1 VFIPVPILLSGEQTS
16 TEWEPGASLY
26 QQIPEVIADYD
37 LLDASILIGYVWADE
52 PRSTACVTAFGMDP
66 AKVELAAKNLAQKF
80 WDARHLFGFGTTA
93 ASVDECIQIAM
104 DSTAHPIVIS
114 DSGDNPTAGG
124 AGDTPFMV
132 ERMLALGVKD
142 AVFASIADP
151 AAVQVCEAAGVDAM
165 VDLTLGG
172 KLDAIHVKP
181 LVVKG
186 QVKSLHVVPWALNSQ
201 GDYTI
206 MNHIAVVDV
215 QGILVIVTER
225 RTPFHHI
232 SDFTNLGIDPHQHK
246 IVVVKIGFL
255 EPELKALAA
264 RSLLAL
270 SPGTV
275 DQNTVHKK
283 YYKIHHPMFPFDAD
297 FDWAP

>member
-1 VFIPVPILLSGEQTS
+1 VPILLSGEQTS

-26 QQIPEVIADYD
+26 RLIPEVISDYE

-52 PRSTACVTAFGMDP
+52 PRSTACVTAFGMEP
-66 AKVELAAKNLAQKF
+66 AKVESAAKYLAQKF
-80 WDARHLFGFGTTA
+80 WDARRLFKFGTTA
-93 ASVDECIQIAM
+93 GSVDECIQIAA
-104 DSTAHPIVIS
+104 DSTEHPIVIT

-124 AGDTPFMV
+124 AGDTPYVV

-151 AAVQVCEAAGVDAM
+151 EAVRICEAAGPGASVE
-165 VDLTLGG
+165 LSLGG
-172 KLDAIHVKP
+172 KLDTIHVRP
-181 LVVKG
+181 LVVKI
-186 QVKSLHVVPWALNSQ
+186 QVKSLHVLPWTLNSQ
-201 GDYTI
+201 GDNSI
-206 MNHIAVVDV
+206 LNHIAVVAERA
-215 QGILVIVTER
+215 QGILVIITER

-232 SDFTNLGIDPHQHK
+232 SDFTNLDIDPHQHK

-275 DQNTVHKK
+275 DQNTVEKK
-283 YYKIHHPMFPFDAD
+283 YYKIHRPMFPFDPD

>member
-1 VFIPVPILLSGEQTS
+1 V
-16 TEWEPGASLY
+16 
-26 QQIPEVIADYD
+26 
-37 LLDASILIGYVWADE
+37 
-52 PRSTACVTAFGMDP
+52 
-66 AKVELAAKNLAQKF
+66 
-80 WDARHLFGFGTTA
+80 
-93 ASVDECIQIAM
+93 
-104 DSTAHPIVIS
+104 
-114 DSGDNPTAGG
+114 
-124 AGDTPFMV
+124 V

-151 AAVQVCEAAGVDAM
+151 ESVRRCEAAGVGAI
-165 VDLTLGG
+165 VELSLGG

-186 QVKSLHVVPWALNSQ
+186 EVKSLHVVPWALNSQ
-201 GDYTI
+201 GDYSI
-206 MNHIAVVDV
+206 MNHIMVVDL

-225 RTPFHHI
+225 RTPFHRI
-232 SDFTNLGIDPHQHK
+232 IDFTNLGIDPYRHK

-264 RSLLAL
+264 KSLLAL

-275 DQNTVHKK
+275 DQDTVHKK
-283 YYKIHHPMFPFDAD
+283 YYKIHRPMFPFDAD